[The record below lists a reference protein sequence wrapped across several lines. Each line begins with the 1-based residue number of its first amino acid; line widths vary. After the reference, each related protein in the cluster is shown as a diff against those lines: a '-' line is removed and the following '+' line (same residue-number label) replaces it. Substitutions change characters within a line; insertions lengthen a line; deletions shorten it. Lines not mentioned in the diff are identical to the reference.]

1 MQKQMLCTVLAW
13 PTKNEACFA
22 VESMQTWWECSGQMG
37 EGGEHLQKAASGDIA
52 HYLEDVAPDGVDEH
66 DAMMAK
72 LRDETQAAQGNLPT
86 EAAATGKWQ

>member
-1 MQKQMLCTVLAW
+1 MRHVPQLSL
-13 PTKNEACFA
+13 
-22 VESMQTWWECSGQMG
+22 SQTCCECSGQMG
-37 EGGEHLQKAASGDIA
+37 EGGEHLQKAASEDID
-52 HYLEDVAPDGVDEH
+52 HYLEGVAPDGVDEH